1 MTTPPP
7 AATGSVAER
16 VARMEGEVQHLATA
30 ADLERLRSEVERL
43 RSDLNRNMVA
53 TVGIATAII
62 LGAMRLWL

>member
-1 MTTPPP
+1 MTSTG
-7 AATGSVAER
+7 AT
-16 VARMEGEVQHLATA
+16 QDTLATK
-30 ADLERLRSEVERL
+30 ADLGRL

>member
-16 VARMEGEVQHLATA
+16 VARMEGEMQHLATA
-30 ADLERLRSEVERL
+30 AALERLRSEVERL

-62 LGAMRLWL
+62 LGAMRLWM

>member
-1 MTTPPP
+1 MTSTG
-7 AATGSVAER
+7 AT
-16 VARMEGEVQHLATA
+16 QDTLATA

>member
-7 AATGSVAER
+7 VSTGSIAER
-16 VARMEGEVQHLATA
+16 VARMEGEMHHLATK
-30 ADLERLRSEVERL
+30 ADLERL

-62 LGAMRLWL
+62 LGAMCLWM